1 MISPV
6 SAPKDRTLYLP
17 SNMTSL
23 VSQMAREIPP
33 LDVTFPNSGYRFVLF
48 ISTNPAGPCGPGCP

>member
-23 VSQMAREIPP
+23 VSQMAIE
-33 LDVTFPNSGYRFVLF
+33 FPNSGYRFVLF
-48 ISTNPAGPCGPGCP
+48 ISTNPASPCGPGCP